1 MSEYIIFKQDDGK
14 MMKIMPSR
22 YAEESLLQS
31 LIKDYPTLLPNVL
44 SEKIFTLV
52 DEYPTGAGNIDILC
66 VDEEGRIYIVETK
79 LEKNSD
85 KRTIIAQLLDY
96 SAQLGKETFD
106 IFQSKIKDRT
116 GKDINEILSELEGN
130 VEISERIKQS
140 LVEKNF
146 VLVVA
151 MDNIDPKLKDTI
163 IHLNQDREMDIFGLE
178 LNRYYIGGKGEVFVP
193 AVIPP
198 PDWPRPP
205 PQPPKPPTTFDE
217 ITRIYKESGLEAE
230 ILKIREVFEK
240 MEKEDNIVQIKS
252 IPTSILLD
260 IGEKQIQVSIN
271 RNPER
276 DHGVWVYNP
285 SLYDKVY
292 EVGKKLGLQVKKG
305 TKPNFSKIILFNGI
319 EGIKSISEKMQNLT
333 EELIKMVKGT

>member
-14 MMKIMPSR
+14 MAKIMSSR
-22 YAEESLLQS
+22 YDDESLLQS

-52 DEYPTGAGNIDILC
+52 DEYPTDTGNIDILC

-85 KRTIIAQLLDY
+85 RRTIIAQLLDY
-96 SAQLGKETFD
+96 ATQMGKETFD
-106 IFQSKIKDRT
+106 NFQNKIKERT
-116 GKDINEILSELEGN
+116 EKSINEILGELGEN
-130 VEISERIKQS
+130 AEISERIKQS
-140 LVEKNF
+140 LAEKNF

-151 MDNIDPKLKDTI
+151 MDNIDPKLKDI
-163 IHLNQDREMDIFGLE
+163 IIYLNQDWEMDIFGLE
-178 LNRYYIGGKGEVFVP
+178 LNRYYIEGKGEVFVP
-193 AVIPP
+193 IVTPP
-198 PDWPRPP
+198 PDLPRPP
-205 PQPPKPPTTFDE
+205 TSPPSPPTTFDE
-217 ITRIYKESGLEAE
+217 VIRIYKENGLEAE
-230 ILKIREVFEK
+230 ILKIREVFER

-252 IPTSILLD
+252 VPTSILLD

-271 RNPER
+271 RNPEY

-292 EVGKKLGLQVKKG
+292 ELGKKLGLQVKKG
-305 TKPNFSKIILFNGI
+305 TSPNFSKIILFNGI
-319 EGIKSISEKMQNLT
+319 EGIKSISGKMQNLT
-333 EELIKMVKGT
+333 EELIKIVKGT